1 MCIRAIGLGWKG
13 MELSRGFKAL
23 KVWMSLKEH
32 GLKKYVTLIRQNIAQ
47 AFYLEEL
54 IKRQEKLELLTPVT
68 MNIVCYRFIKP
79 GLSCEQL
86 NILNKEI
93 LMSLQERGI
102 ASPSYTILSG
112 KYSIRVAITN
122 QRSRKEDFEI
132 LVKETIKLGE
142 QLLLGK

>member
-1 MCIRAIGLGWKG
+1 

-32 GLKKYVTLIRQNIAQ
+32 GLKKYVTLIHQNIAQ

-54 IKRQEKLELLTPVT
+54 IKERQELELLTPVT
-68 MNIVCYRFIKP
+68 MNIVCYRYIKP
-79 GLSCEQL
+79 GLSCDQL
-86 NILNKEI
+86 NTLNKEI
-93 LMSLQERGI
+93 LMNLQERGI
-102 ASPSYTILSG
+102 ASPSYTILNG

-122 QRSRKEDFEI
+122 HRSRKEDFEV

-142 QLLLGK
+142 EL